1 MLKRSIRWGIR
12 RARTWLRE
20 EDRATPTQWVSCVP
34 NTAYQSLN
42 ALFTDLVAL
51 PGARPHF
58 AWGMLFAAHMAKTLK
73 IGRISALEFGVAGG
87 NGLLSMEATAAS
99 IGERLGIKIDVFG
112 FDTGQGLPK
121 PQDYR
126 DLPNIFREGTL
137 TMDQERLRRRLKTAQ
152 LILGPV
158 EDTIDG
164 FVDSRPA
171 PIGFVS
177 FDLDYYS
184 STLEAF
190 KLFDAADPVLLPR
203 VHCYFDDI
211 MGFTYSEFTGER
223 LAITEFNERH
233 EMRKISPIFG
243 LCHFL
248 PPPHDRDVWP
258 QQMYLAHFFDHPLY
272 GEDDGL
278 IQGNDGRGFNLEDAN
293 STSPAVSLEG
303 K

>member
-1 MLKRSIRWGIR
+1 MLKKAIRWALR
-12 RARTWLRE
+12 RVRAWLRE
-20 EDRATPTQWVSCVP
+20 EDRAAPPASLPCPP
-34 NTAYQSLN
+34 NTAYERLN
-42 ALFTDLVAL
+42 GLFIDLVAQ
-51 PGARPHF
+51 PGTRPHF

-73 IGRISALEFGVAGG
+73 IDRISLIEFGVAGG

-99 IGERLGIKIDVFG
+99 VGQRLGIQIDVFG
-112 FDTGQGLPK
+112 FDTGKGLPK

-126 DLPNIFREGTL
+126 DLPNIFREGTFS
-137 TMDQERLRRRLKTAQ
+137 MDPERLRRRLKTAR

-158 EDTIDG
+158 KDTIDG
-164 FVDSRPA
+164 FVDSGPA

-184 STLEAF
+184 STIQAF

-211 MGFTYSEFTGER
+211 IGFTYSEFTGER

-233 EMRKISPIFG
+233 DMRKISPIFG
-243 LCHFL
+243 LCHLL
-248 PPPHDRDVWP
+248 PSPHDRDVWP
-258 QQMYLAHFFDHPLY
+258 QQMFIAHIFDHRLY
-272 GEDDGL
+272 GEYDGL
-278 IQGNDGRGFNLEDAN
+278 IEKYDGSGFNLVDEHSA
-293 STSPAVSLEG
+293 SPAMSLGG